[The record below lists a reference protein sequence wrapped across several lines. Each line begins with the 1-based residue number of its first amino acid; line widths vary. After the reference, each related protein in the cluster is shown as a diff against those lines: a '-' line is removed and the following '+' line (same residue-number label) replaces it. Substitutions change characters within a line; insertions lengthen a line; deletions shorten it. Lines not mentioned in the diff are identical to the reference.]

1 MPQNQIPPALIGVA
15 SKLLS
20 DAYTHAQLNSMFWAA
35 GFPGDPPDG
44 SKVTKCEGWLR
55 IANKEVADPLNC
67 FGKLIS
73 EFMEA
78 DVCPHSGWGSEPSGA
93 DPREILRAVMTRS
106 GLSYQRNGRIIGA
119 TLSAPSRSL
128 AERLE
133 AEGMPALEVEYE
145 RAYAQ
150 VESDPPAAVTA
161 ACAILE
167 SVCKTYLLAN
177 KLDLPS
183 KQVLGALWSA
193 TSSALGLSAKD
204 MESEDLKQVLS
215 GLAGIANG
223 IAAVRSHAGSAHGHA
238 DGAFENSRKSYRIHS
253 RHARL
258 CVHAAHTMALFVL
271 ETWEARKQA

>member
-1 MPQNQIPPALIGVA
+1 MPENQIPPALIGVA
-15 SKLLS
+15 SKALS
-20 DAYTHAQLNSMFWAA
+20 DAYTHTQLNSMFWAA
-35 GFPGDPPDG
+35 GFPGDPPEG
-44 SKVTKCEGWLR
+44 SKVAKCEGWLR
-55 IANKEVADPLNC
+55 IANKEIADPLQC

-78 DVCPHSGWGSEPSGA
+78 EVCPHSGWGSEPSGT
-93 DPREILRAVMTRS
+93 DPRETLRAVMARS

-133 AEGMPALEVEYE
+133 MEGMPALEVEYE

-150 VESDPPAAVTA
+150 VDSDPPAAVTA

-177 KLDLPS
+177 GLDLPS
-183 KQVLGALWSA
+183 KQVLGPLWSA
-193 TSSALGLSAKD
+193 TSAAIGLSPKEV
-204 MESEDLKQVLS
+204 ESDDLKQVLS
-215 GLAGIANG
+215 GLASIANG
-223 IAAVRSHAGSAHGHA
+223 IAAVRTHAGSAHGRA
-238 DGAFENSRKSYRIHS
+238 DRPSESGRKTYKVQS

-271 ETWEARKQA
+271 ETWEVRKGK